1 MYVTARVISH
11 AYGPKGRNND
21 DTKQN
26 NAIKLQHLPSYIV
39 QRTGY
44 MYSLSTWEDYK
55 EEYTTRH
62 F

>member
-26 NAIKLQHLPSYIV
+26 NAIKLQHPPDYIV
-39 QRTGY
+39 QRTGFSH
-44 MYSLSTWEDYK
+44 M
-55 EEYTTRH
+55 H
-62 F
+62 FFSN

>member
-26 NAIKLQHLPSYIV
+26 NAIKLQHPPNYIV

-44 MYSLSTWEDYK
+44 SHMYSFSN
-55 EEYTTRH
+55 
-62 F
+62 